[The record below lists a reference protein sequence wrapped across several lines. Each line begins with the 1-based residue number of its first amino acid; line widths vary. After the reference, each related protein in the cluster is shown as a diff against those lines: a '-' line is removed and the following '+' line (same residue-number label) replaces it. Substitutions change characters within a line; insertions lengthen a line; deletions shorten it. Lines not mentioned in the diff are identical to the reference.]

1 MENLFSCN
9 PKKTW
14 LSKRFPYNLNLRD
27 TLSTIT
33 TSSAFLKELLGIWT
47 EVNFEPEITLKDHF
61 LDQQFWHNS
70 LIKIANKT
78 VGSLRE

>member
-14 LSKRFPYNLNLRD
+14 LSKRFPYNLNVRD

-33 TSSAFLKELLGIWT
+33 TWSAFLKELLGIWT
-47 EVNFEPEITLKDHF
+47 EVNLNLK
-61 LDQQFWHNS
+61 
-70 LIKIANKT
+70 
-78 VGSLRE
+78 